1 MSFGT
6 VSHSEAGATASEDAL
21 SADATGFGGLVCTTQ
36 IPDRED
42 GSIELG
48 DMREQT
54 RQTLT
59 NLANALRRANSDL
72 SRLLHLTIYLTDIED
87 RGIFNEVYAEIVPRP
102 YPARCCVAVAAL
114 AIEGMRVEVTAL
126 AAQAGVTPGNPASA

>member
-1 MSFGT
+1 MSPGT
-6 VSHSEAGATASEDAL
+6 ISRTEAGAAESEDAL
-21 SADATGFGGLVCTTQ
+21 AADATCFAGLVCTTQ

-48 DMREQT
+48 GMREQT

-59 NLANALRRANSDL
+59 NLANALRRADSDL

-87 RGIFNEVYAEIVPRP
+87 RGIFNEVYAEVVPRP
-102 YPARCCVAVAAL
+102 YPARCCVAVTAP

-126 AAQAGVTPGNPASA
+126 AARAHGAATA

>member
-1 MSFGT
+1 MSLGT
-6 VSHSEAGATASEDAL
+6 VSHTEGAAAAPEEAL
-21 SADATGFGGLVCTTQ
+21 SADATAFGGLVCTTQ

-48 DMREQT
+48 GIREQT
-54 RQTLT
+54 RQTLA
-59 NLANALRRANSDL
+59 NLAGALGRANSDL

-87 RGIFNEVYAEIVPRP
+87 RDIFNEVYAEVVPRP

-114 AIEGMRVEVTAL
+114 AVEGMRVEVTAL
-126 AAQAGVTPGNPASA
+126 AARAA